1 MAVAKQQEESFPNL
15 RDAVRRLYYSA
26 HWTPDRPVDSAEL
39 WTAVRDAAG
48 FPHGNAPTLL
58 PFDGI
63 RVEYD
68 ANRLRLLGKLVRKS
82 KGDPEFTSDQARA
95 FLLLHGQEIQD
106 RLDKTV
112 RDFLKEKL

>member
-1 MAVAKQQEESFPNL
+1 MAVAKQQEDSNL
-15 RDAVRRLYYSA
+15 RDAVRVLYYAA
-26 HWTPDRPVDSAEL
+26 HWTPDRPVDEAGI

-48 FPHGNAPTLL
+48 FPHGNSPTPL

-63 RVEYD
+63 RVEYTAD
-68 ANRLRLLGKLVRKS
+68 RLRLLGKLVRKS

-95 FLLLHGQEIQD
+95 FLLLHGQELQD
-106 RLDKTV
+106 RLDKTM